1 MNFTYI
7 AILVKI
13 DAKEIMEKIVILFSR
28 FPKIDHDL
36 KIDLHQV
43 LKKMILYHFQDD
55 LNKAKELLCLITI
68 NFTSKEVDRMN
79 SYEREIYAK
88 DQEISRITEEKDQEI
103 SRLTEEKDREIS
115 RITEDYQEMS
125 RLTEE
130 KDQEISRLTEEL
142 NKLKNGK

>member
-1 MNFTYI
+1 MKT
-7 AILVKI
+7 

-28 FPKIDHDL
+28 FPKIDPDL

-88 DQEISRITEEKDQEI
+88 DQEISRITE
-103 SRLTEEKDREIS
+103 
-115 RITEDYQEMS
+115 DYQEMS

>member
-1 MNFTYI
+1 MKT
-7 AILVKI
+7 

-28 FPKIDHDL
+28 FPKIDPDL

-103 SRLTEEKDREIS
+103 T
-115 RITEDYQEMS
+115 RI
-125 RLTEE
+125 TEE